1 MSREHIISVRYD
13 FMEVKDEKFKRIK
26 NLSFLTY
33 IEPKNFDNRKAKLSK
48 EELEQKNKNS
58 KWVDVGRDWTICKD

>member
-1 MSREHIISVRYD
+1 
-13 FMEVKDEKFKRIK
+13 
-26 NLSFLTY
+26 
-33 IEPKNFDNRKAKLSK
+33 LSK